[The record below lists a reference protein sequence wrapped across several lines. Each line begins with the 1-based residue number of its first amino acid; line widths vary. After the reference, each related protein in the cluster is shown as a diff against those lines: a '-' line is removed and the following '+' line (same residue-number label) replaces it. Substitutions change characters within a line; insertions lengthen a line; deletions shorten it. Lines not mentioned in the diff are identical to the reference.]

1 MKFKSLQ
8 SMLITI
14 IAVLIIIPVVVI
26 SLTAVSKIDGIIEQ
40 GSAGRIEASAKA
52 AEHMYDK
59 FEKEALSFSV
69 LIAKRTDIAQ
79 ALKDNDLSKM
89 QALMTKEYA
98 DLQEKAPLL
107 KTLELTD
114 KQGTVVMRGHNPK
127 KRGDNKKTH
136 PMVSKAI
143 LGQANSGITI
153 SPTTGIT
160 AMDGIAPVFLNGE
173 LVGTIKAGFY
183 TNDNIAKYLKEST
196 DTEAFMFSLKEI
208 KDKNESNLVLV
219 GRTVDNITGDDF
231 EQREGIEK
239 DEKTHE
245 EKKVMDTFL
254 MNKEVT
260 EKVIGQKQR
269 LILPIDI
276 KGIHYM
282 ASFSPVID
290 LDGKAAGV
298 LMLALNQKEM
308 LAVKNSSVTLFVVLS
323 VVSILLGAGIGIIFA
338 RRISKPIVELTGLSE
353 NMAGGDLT
361 VNKVNVRTKDEIGRL
376 GNAFNKMLD
385 NMRQLIEQALTS
397 ARKVAENSQQL
408 SASAEETAASNQQ
421 VSGVIEELARGNI
434 QQSESVNETAN
445 IVSQLANSIEQIA
458 NGAREQASNVE
469 QTTEMVNQM
478 IKGIEEVTLN
488 AQQIA
493 EAARQTSD
501 VANKGGEAVEKTVA
515 GMQTIKQTVFDS
527 ANKIKELGEH
537 SRQIGEIIEVIDDI
551 AEQTNLLALN
561 ASIEA
566 ARAGEHGKGFAV
578 VADEVRKLAE
588 RSGKATKEIA
598 SLIDSIQKGT
608 TNAVEAMEI
617 GTREVEQGS
626 ALADG
631 AGAALKEIVTTIR
644 AANEQTTSITA
655 AMEQILASSN
665 EVAKAIDNVAAVTEE
680 NTAATDEMAAGS
692 SRVKT
697 SVDSIAAVA
706 RESTKAAKEVSSATE
721 NMNASTEEIAASA
734 QALADMAQELQTVIS
749 KFRL

>member
-14 IAVLIIIPVVVI
+14 IAVLVIIPVAMI
-26 SLTAVSKIDGIIEQ
+26 SLTAVSKIGGAIEQ
-40 GSAGRIEASAKA
+40 GSSGRIEASAKA
-52 AEHMYDK
+52 GEHI
-59 FEKEALSFSV
+59 FENFQKEALSFSV
-69 LIAKRTDIAQ
+69 LIAKRVDIAQ
-79 ALKDNDLSKM
+79 ALKNNDLPKM

-98 DLQEKAPLL
+98 DLQKTAPLL

-114 KQGTVVMRGHNPK
+114 NQGTVVMRGHNPQ

-136 PMVSKAI
+136 PMVNKA
-143 LGQANSGITI
+143 LQGQANSGITV

-183 TNDNIAKYLKEST
+183 TNDNVAKYLKEST
-196 DTEAFMFSLKEI
+196 ETEGFVFSLKEI

-245 EKKVMDTFL
+245 EKKVTETFL

-260 EKVIGQKQR
+260 DKVIGQKQR
-269 LILPIDI
+269 LILPMDI
-276 KGIHYM
+276 NGIQYI

-298 LMLALNQKEM
+298 LMLTLNQKDM
-308 LAVKNSSVTLFVVLS
+308 LAVKNSTMTLFIVLS
-323 VVSILLGAGIGIIFA
+323 VVSILLSAGIGIVFA

-353 NMAGGDLT
+353 KIADGDLT
-361 VNKVNVRTKDEIGRL
+361 VDKVNVKTKDEIGRL

-385 NMRQLIEQALTS
+385 NMRQLIDQALTS
-397 ARKVAENSQQL
+397 ARKVAATSQQL
-408 SASAEETAASNQQ
+408 SASVEEAAASNQQ
-421 VSGVIEELARGNI
+421 VSGVVEELARGNV
-434 QQSESVNETAN
+434 QQNESVNETVN
-445 IVSQLANSIEQIA
+445 IVGQLANSIEQIA
-458 NGAREQASNVE
+458 NGAREQAANVE

-488 AQQIA
+488 AQQIS
-493 EAARQTSD
+493 EAARQTSEA
-501 VANKGGEAVEKTVA
+501 ANKGGEAVEKTVA

-527 ANKIKELGEH
+527 ANKIKELGEQ
-537 SRQIGEIIEVIDDI
+537 SKQIGEIIEVIDDI

-561 ASIEA
+561 AAIEA

-598 SLIDSIQKGT
+598 SLIESIQKGT
-608 TNAVEAMEI
+608 NNAVEAMEV

-626 ALADG
+626 VLADG

-644 AANEQTTSITA
+644 AANEQTASITA
-655 AMEQILASSN
+655 ATEQILASSN

-680 NTAATDEMAAGS
+680 NTAATEEMAAGS

-706 RESTKAAKEVSSATE
+706 RESAKSAKEVSAATE

-734 QALADMAQELQTVIS
+734 QALANMAQELQTVIS
-749 KFRL
+749 KFRS

>member
-1 MKFKSLQ
+1 MRFKSLQ
-8 SMLITI
+8 SLLITI
-14 IAVLIIIPVVVI
+14 FATLIIIPVAVI

-52 AEHMYDK
+52 AEHMYEK
-59 FEKEALSFSV
+59 FEKEALSFSI

-89 QALMTKEYA
+89 QALMTKEYE
-98 DLQEKAPLL
+98 DLKDKSPLL

-114 KQGTVVMRGHNPK
+114 NQGTVVMRGHNPQ

-136 PMVSKAI
+136 PMVSKA
-143 LGQANSGITI
+143 LQGKVNSGITV

-183 TNDNIAKYLKEST
+183 TNDNVAKFLKEST
-196 DTEAFMFSLKEI
+196 DTEAFMFSFKES
-208 KDKNESNLVLV
+208 KDNNESSLLLV
-219 GRTVDNITGDDF
+219 GRTVDTITGDIF

-245 EKKVMDTFL
+245 DKKVIETFL
-254 MNKEVT
+254 INKEVT

-269 LILPIDI
+269 LIQPVEIN
-276 KGIHYM
+276 GVQYM
-282 ASFSPVID
+282 ASFSPVIN
-290 LDGKAAGV
+290 LEGKAAGV
-298 LMLALNQKEM
+298 LMLALNQKDM
-308 LAVKNSSVTLFVVLS
+308 RAVKNSSMTLFIVLG
-323 VVSILLGAGIGIIFA
+323 VVSILLGAGTGIVFA

-353 NMAGGDLT
+353 KMAGGDLT
-361 VNKVNVRTKDEIGRL
+361 VTKVNVKTKDEIGRL

-385 NMRQLIEQALTS
+385 NMRQLIEQALAS
-397 ARKVAENSQQL
+397 ARKVAETSQQL
-408 SASAEETAASNQQ
+408 SASVEEAAASNQQ
-421 VSGVIEELARGNI
+421 VSGVVEELARGNA
-434 QQSESVNETAN
+434 QQNENVSETVN
-445 IVSQLANSIEQIA
+445 IVGQLANSIEQIA

-478 IKGIEEVTLN
+478 VKGIEEVTQN

-493 EAARQTSD
+493 EAARQTSE
-501 VANKGGEAVEKTVA
+501 VANKGGEAVGKTVA
-515 GMQTIKQTVFDS
+515 GMQTIKQTVFNS

-537 SRQIGEIIEVIDDI
+537 SKQIGEIIEVIDDI

-561 ASIEA
+561 AAIEA

-608 TNAVEAMEI
+608 KNAVEAMEI

-626 ALADG
+626 VLADG

-644 AANEQTTSITA
+644 AANEQTASITA
-655 AMEQILASSN
+655 ATEQILASSTA
-665 EVAKAIDNVAAVTEE
+665 VAKAIDNVAAITEE
-680 NTAATDEMAAGS
+680 NTAATEEMASGS

-706 RESTKAAKEVSSATE
+706 RESAKAAKEVASSTE

-734 QALADMAQELQTVIS
+734 QALAEMAQELQTVIN